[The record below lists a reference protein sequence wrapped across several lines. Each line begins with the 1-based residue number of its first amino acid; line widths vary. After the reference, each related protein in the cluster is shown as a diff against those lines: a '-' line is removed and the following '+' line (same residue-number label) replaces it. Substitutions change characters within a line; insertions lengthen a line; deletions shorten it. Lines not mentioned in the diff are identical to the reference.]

1 MGRRSSAV
9 SSSGKLSNTPS
20 PPYFSVFFP
29 RAAQPLSPLFIAP
42 DPAHCQSRLLR
53 MLLPIGSPHDDVLL
67 GSILSQGYSCKTVLW
82 EGRRTPFYTQCECK
96 AGSPHGCVSR
106 PHQAATN
113 KPEKAIPAL
122 ANEPAAR
129 FRNGARPADGE
140 RGFSSPACPTCR
152 KSTEKSRRPAPFDLP
167 APPVRAAHRR
177 VDSMSSRLMMSC

>member
-1 MGRRSSAV
+1 MRTGRRS
-9 SSSGKLSNTPS
+9 KLSNTPS

-42 DPAHCQSRLLR
+42 NPAHCQNQLLR

-67 GSILSQGYSCKTVLW
+67 GSILSQGYSCKAALW

-129 FRNGARPADGE
+129 FRNGARPGRWRTQFFLAGAPGTPE
-140 RGFSSPACPTCR
+140 RHGKITAA
-152 KSTEKSRRPAPFDLP
+152 ST
-167 APPVRAAHRR
+167 V
-177 VDSMSSRLMMSC
+177 